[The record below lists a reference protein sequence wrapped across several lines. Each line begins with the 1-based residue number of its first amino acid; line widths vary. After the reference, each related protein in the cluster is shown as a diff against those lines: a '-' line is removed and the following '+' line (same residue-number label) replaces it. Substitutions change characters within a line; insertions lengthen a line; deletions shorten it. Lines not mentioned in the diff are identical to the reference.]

1 MSNLKFNF
9 NFNVS
14 EPIKKNNL
22 SIFFLNS
29 KTQSSETFL
38 TLDEALANN
47 LVEVTEVNNKGTV
60 RYLKVSNKSK
70 KK

>member
-47 LVEVTEVNNKGTV
+47 
-60 RYLKVSNKSK
+60 
-70 KK
+70 